1 MASELT
7 VQTIQGPTSGSNANR
22 VIVPSGHELYAAG
35 HVVQVVQSTLG
46 TTASGATGS
55 GTDTYYES
63 GLQATI
69 TPKSV
74 NSKVLVNYTVHM
86 GTSAYQIKSRI
97 VRRIDLTDT
106 PVGLGTAEGGRSVA
120 TSVANSYTNYST
132 NADYHYSPL
141 NNTYLDDPLNGQN
154 SVFAVTYKIQVA
166 SYSGHNWYL
175 NRNAA
180 YQNGGTG
187 GYDAVPLSTLTL
199 MEIAQ

>member
-1 MASELT
+1 MAGTLT
-7 VQTIQGPTSGSNANR
+7 VQNLEGPASGSNANR
-22 VIVPSGHELYAAG
+22 VIVPSNHELYAAG

-55 GTDTYYES
+55 GANTYYES

-74 NSKVLVNYTVHM
+74 DSKVLVNYTVHL
-86 GTSAYQIKSRI
+86 GATSYQIKSRI
-97 VRRIDLTDT
+97 VRRIALVDT
-106 PVGLGTAEGGRSVA
+106 PVGLGAAEGGRGVA
-120 TSVANSYTNYST
+120 TSASIFYTNYAT
-132 NADYHYSPL
+132 NADYQHAPL
-141 NNTYLDDPLNGQN
+141 NNTYLDDPLNGQ
-154 SVFAVTYKIQVA
+154 SSTFPVTYKIQV
-166 SYSGHNWYL
+166 SSLINNTWYL

-180 YQNGGTG
+180 YQNQGAS

>member
-7 VQTIQGPTSGSNANR
+7 VQTIQGPTSGSDANR
-22 VIVPSGHELYAAG
+22 VIIPSNHELYAAG

-74 NSKVLVNYTVHM
+74 DSKVLVNYTVHL
-86 GTSAYQIKSRI
+86 GTSTYQTKSRI
-97 VRRIDLTDT
+97 VRRIALVDT

-120 TSVANSYTNYST
+120 TSVANSFTTYST
-132 NADYHYSPL
+132 NTDYHYSPL
-141 NNTYLDDPLNGQN
+141 NNTYLDDPLNGQS
-154 SVFAVTYKIQVA
+154 SVFPVTYKIQVA
-166 SYSGHNWYL
+166 AYEAQTWYL

-180 YQNGGTG
+180 YQNGGTN
-187 GYDAVPLSTLTL
+187 GYDAVPLSTITL

>member
-1 MASELT
+1 MAGTLT
-7 VQTIQGPTSGSNANR
+7 VQNLEGPASGSNANR
-22 VIVPSGHELYAAG
+22 VIIPSNHELYAAG

-46 TTASGATGS
+46 TTASGLTGS

-74 NSKVLVNYTVHM
+74 DSKVLVNYTVHL
-86 GTSAYQIKSRI
+86 GSSTYQRKSRI
-97 VRRIDLTDT
+97 VRRIALVDT

-120 TSVANSYTNYST
+120 TSVANSFTTYST
-132 NADYHYSPL
+132 NTDYHYSPL
-141 NNTYLDDPLNGQN
+141 NNTYLDDPLNGQV
-154 SVFAVTYKIQVA
+154 SVFSVTYKIQVA
-166 SYSGHNWYL
+166 SYNNTNWYL

-180 YQNGGTG
+180 FQSGGTD